1 MQRRPP
7 HVRDF
12 TSARALNLCSVD
24 VFGTSF
30 CARPSGACG
39 LQPFID
45 VLTNVE
51 GCGVRPCISLLW
63 CGCVSLSLNWL
74 QVHSH
79 THGICSNCL
88 HMESAATVFSSRMKR
103 RVRNAAI
110 VEVVAPLLQEL
121 YFGTCS
127 SPLERGTDGTNENCF
142 GFARRVLHQALGLD
156 VEADNQADRS
166 KCAATHRRM
175 PAWSRVCILRTWCAL
190 LYLMRAR

>member
-1 MQRRPP
+1 M
-7 HVRDF
+7 HVLPELVDCSRSLMCSQMSKVVF
-12 TSARALNLCSVD
+12 ARGFHS
-24 VFGTSF
+24 
-30 CARPSGACG
+30 
-39 LQPFID
+39 
-45 VLTNVE
+45 
-51 GCGVRPCISLLW
+51 CGVWLCLSCPSIGCKCI
-63 CGCVSLSLNWL
+63 
-74 QVHSH
+74 H
-79 THGICSNCL
+79 I

-156 VEADNQADRS
+156 VEADNQAHRS
-166 KCAATHRRM
+166 ASHRRM